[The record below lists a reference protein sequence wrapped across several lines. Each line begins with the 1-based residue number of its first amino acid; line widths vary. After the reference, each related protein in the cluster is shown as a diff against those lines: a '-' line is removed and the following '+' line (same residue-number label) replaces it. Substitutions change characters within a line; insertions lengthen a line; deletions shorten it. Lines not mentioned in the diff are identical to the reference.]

1 VRSFL
6 YGALQ
11 RVCFLP
17 KQAAQELARQGAA
30 RLRQRICR
38 SHIFCQL
45 CVVLFGLNCAR
56 TPSVQPPAS
65 AHTCAASYTSGCA
78 ARRTT
83 QERGILHLPPSRGLI
98 ADGHQVVAAARAT
111 HPFAPGAGNASV
123 VYGASQQSSSQHVAG
138 RWSMPAWAAH
148 FHLRGRTSLP
158 NTRPGMRHITSA
170 SCNVHTRRG

>member
-1 VRSFL
+1 MRSFL

-17 KQAAQELARQGAA
+17 KQVAQELARQSAA

-45 CVVLFGLNCAR
+45 CVVLFGLNCER

-65 AHTCAASYTSGCA
+65 ARTCAASYTSGCA

-83 QERGILHLPPSRGLI
+83 QDRGILPASTSRLR
-98 ADGHQVVAAARAT
+98 AA
-111 HPFAPGAGNASV
+111 
-123 VYGASQQSSSQHVAG
+123 SSQTDI
-138 RWSMPAWAAH
+138 R
-148 FHLRGRTSLP
+148 
-158 NTRPGMRHITSA
+158 
-170 SCNVHTRRG
+170 